1 VTTGSDGPRLATE
14 PVTGWR
20 VWRLIDDDAGP
31 RLGSITVS
39 GRWSPREPFVA
50 TCAAS
55 GGRRPPGRASSSGG
69 HRVPDEACSCG
80 VYAASTPEHL
90 ANSGAIGT
98 TASVVGTVAMW
109 GTVVEH
115 DAGARSAFAYPARV
129 RLVCATCLSDGR
141 GAVVPRFV
149 VGTGDATTALCRR
162 HGLGR
167 AGSRQPA
174 ADVEARLLSTY
185 AVDLLPLEPVAS
197 TMRDPVP
204 PTIPHDARRMLER
217 IGQALIMGVGVIV
230 NIVMAIVVLWGIVNL
245 LYGIVATAVELV
257 T

>member
-1 VTTGSDGPRLATE
+1 MTTGARTHVTTGSDGPRLATE

-20 VWRLIDDDAGP
+20 VWRLTDDDAGP

-50 TCAAS
+50 TCAA
-55 GGRRPPGRASSSGG
+55 SGG

-115 DAGARSAFAYPARV
+115 DAGARSAVAYPARV

-217 IGQALIMGVGVIV
+217 IGHALIMGVGVIV